1 MVVNLMKM
9 NSCNMTIKTIVV
21 IKIITLI
28 EGAVY
33 NLLFLNHCLYELQ
46 INSNSNNFDE
56 VYNLVLLVKVIPK
69 RSLANG
75 EYKIY
80 EHFVLIPIMIM
91 MEQQPVSAA

>member
-46 INSNSNNFDE
+46 INYNSNNFDE
-56 VYNLVLLVKVIPK
+56 
-69 RSLANG
+69 
-75 EYKIY
+75 
-80 EHFVLIPIMIM
+80 
-91 MEQQPVSAA
+91 

>member
-33 NLLFLNHCLYELQ
+33 NLLFLSHCLYEIQ

-56 VYNLVLLVKVIPK
+56 RYNFFLLVQVVTK
-69 RSLANG
+69 RLLASKWLVQN
-75 EYKIY
+75 I
-80 EHFVLIPIMIM
+80 
-91 MEQQPVSAA
+91 

>member
-46 INSNSNNFDE
+46 INFNSNNFDE
-56 VYNLVLLVKVIPK
+56 DYNLHSPLGKGY
-69 RSLANG
+69 SETLASKWRIQN
-75 EYKIY
+75 I
-80 EHFVLIPIMIM
+80 
-91 MEQQPVSAA
+91 